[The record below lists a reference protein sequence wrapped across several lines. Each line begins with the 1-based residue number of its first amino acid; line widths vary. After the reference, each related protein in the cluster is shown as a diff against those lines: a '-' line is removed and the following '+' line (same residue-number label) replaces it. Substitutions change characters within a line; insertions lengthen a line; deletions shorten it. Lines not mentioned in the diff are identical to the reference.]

1 MLVNYADPHHH
12 ILSDALQRV
21 HIFAYRKKSLLITF
35 SFFVCAGPYKV
46 NGVPIRRVAQAYVIA
61 TETKLDLSNFKLP
74 ERLTD
79 DFFKREPKKKKRTE
93 DMFEDTQEVM
103 QLSRVIKH

>member
-1 MLVNYADPHHH
+1 M
-12 ILSDALQRV
+12 
-21 HIFAYRKKSLLITF
+21 
-35 SFFVCAGPYKV
+35 

-93 DMFEDTQEVM
+93 DMFEDTQEVI
-103 QLSRVIKH
+103 QLSCVIKH